1 MLSNNR
7 FSIRFLTSLSQ
18 KEACKRLTAALKK
31 EGLEV
36 VDQVD
41 LSGYIENR
49 TGLTLSKYKVLTVCS
64 SLGTYYA
71 LLASPEAGIFLPFHV
86 VVTPYHGKTLIAVV
100 EPEWLAEVVDNL
112 SFRLLAIEISEKY
125 KRALAALQS
134 SEKAPEKAEQKL
146 SVA

>member
-100 EPEWLAEVVDNL
+100 EPGWLAEVVDNL